1 MCRLFNNT
9 VAIKLVC
16 ETNCDIES
24 ITLLSGDQLWLHSAK
39 DVLKALA
46 HV

>member
-1 MCRLFNNT
+1 MFNNT

-16 ETNCDIES
+16 ETNCDNIES
-24 ITLLSGDQLWLHSAK
+24 IILLSGDQLWLHSAK